1 VGVVSHNLK
10 DIAQSKWSTP
20 LAELFE
26 DGPEIRAE
34 YEDQKTIDRAR
45 RECHEIE
52 GGYRQITVEQ
62 ARAILSILGAK

>member
-1 VGVVSHNLK
+1 MSHNLK
-10 DIAQSKWSTP
+10 DGALSRWSTP

-26 DGPEIRAE
+26 DNPAIRAE
-34 YEDQKTIDRAR
+34 YEDQKTIDRAK

-62 ARAILSILGAK
+62 ARAILAILGAK